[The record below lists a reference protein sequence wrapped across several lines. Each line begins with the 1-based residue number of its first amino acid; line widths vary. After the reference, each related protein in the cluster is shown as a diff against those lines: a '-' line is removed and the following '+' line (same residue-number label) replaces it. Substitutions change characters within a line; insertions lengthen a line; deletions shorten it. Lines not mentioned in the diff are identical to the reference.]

1 MPPDS
6 SSQAHASTARACP
19 AGACA
24 PALGLLTAAVRHDAT
39 SRSVAPILSIL
50 PAMIAGSLSAD
61 VDLATP
67 AASLEILLVAE
78 HVPEDIRQELALFKK
93 LAMDFDEL
101 RQYALFN
108 FIAVMKVVKKHDKLS
123 SMPLRDTL
131 AGYVTNQPFFTG
143 ERLLRAFGNMRRLA
157 TQLTLA
163 AHGKPLTS
171 RSELAVCHNCQQSRA
186 MGFVYTGT
194 KFLCP
199 PCLLAV
205 ISAAAAT
212 QQSLGGVFIGT
223 YRISGLLDTALASP
237 LVDETPETTPAHS
250 CAGAPAP
257 TIAAAR
263 DAGAERNGMASDG
276 EIVEAHST
284 GQSSFSSQE
293 CVVYDPNM
301 LYAQSDGEA
310 AEVSRH
316 LGGLAAIACS
326 SGLQDHSIVNSL
338 RDHDHSIVD
347 SPLSA
352 VIDHMLAAAENV
364 TNADAPLPPSLPGT
378 SLPGSTRAAQPPLLG
393 PLQPP
398 LLGPLQP
405 PLLGPQL
412 SNGSDARSTQTS
424 RDPSM
429 DVLMDGPPASGS
441 GMSSSGKVT
450 SSDFGYSMHG
460 GSYMQKMLTEQKMFT
475 ESTTVLA
482 AASAAMNSYSRSS
495 HAGGAPCEAT
505 AVAVSQHLQ
514 GPSTVASATILPD
527 RGAAVVGQCAHGG
540 ASACGQCAGQTI
552 SQQIS
557 PALSTPGASSLTW
570 CPPQLCPPQCQV
582 PGSGSVSMSWA
593 GGSVPTQLGQP
604 LGTAPSDELRNKWAC
619 FECHKAKT
627 VCEGRPCRRCQRLG
641 KTCIEH
647 VRPTKR
653 RRSAKNETGVAG
665 QHGAG
670 VKASG
675 GEAAHVDTDQYNW
688 QRTWGQQAIGHS
700 MPVGLQQQDIAVRM
714 DQLVATIGVQPPLAQ
729 WATGPSAALMRPLVP
744 GTVPGTVGGDG
755 ASQQPTFPP
764 RPAFISNPA
773 PLLTAQ
779 GMSYQNHG
787 PVPTVPVGKW
797 RLPVALVPAPH
808 PLLVPSSQVATPS
821 ASPKPSTAPTAAQL
835 SSSSGSGGDAPS
847 LLPSLDSPSQH
858 AAWAAFA
865 EFPRV

>member
-1 MPPDS
+1 
-6 SSQAHASTARACP
+6 
-19 AGACA
+19 
-24 PALGLLTAAVRHDAT
+24 
-39 SRSVAPILSIL
+39 
-50 PAMIAGSLSAD
+50 MIAGSLSAD
-61 VDLATP
+61 GDLATP
-67 AASLEILLVAE
+67 AASLETLLVTE

-123 SMPLRDTL
+123 TMPLRDTL
-131 AGYVTNQPFFTG
+131 AGYVISQPFFTG

-163 AHGKPLTS
+163 AHGKPLSS

-194 KFLCP
+194 RFLCP

-212 QQSLGGVFIGT
+212 QQSLGGVFTGT
-223 YRISGLLDTALASP
+223 YRISGLLDSP
-237 LVDETPETTPAHS
+237 LMEETTPETTPAHS

-276 EIVEAHST
+276 EISEAHST
-284 GQSSFSSQE
+284 ALPGQSSFSSQE

-316 LGGLAAIACS
+316 LGSLAAIACS
-326 SGLQDHSIVNSL
+326 SGLHDHSIVNSL
-338 RDHDHSIVD
+338 RDHDHSIVN

-352 VIDHMLAAAENV
+352 VFDHLLASAENV
-364 TNADAPLPPSLPGT
+364 PNADAPLPQSLPGT
-378 SLPGSTRAAQPPLLG
+378 SLPGSTRAAQPPLV
-393 PLQPP
+393 
-398 LLGPLQP
+398 
-405 PLLGPQL
+405 GPQL
-412 SNGSDARSTQTS
+412 SNGSGARSTQTS

-441 GMSSSGKVT
+441 GMSSSGKVA

-505 AVAVSQHLQ
+505 AVAISQHLQ
-514 GPSTVASATILPD
+514 GNSSMASATLLPD
-527 RGAAVVGQCAHGG
+527 RGAEVVGQSAHGG
-540 ASACGQCAGQTI
+540 AAACGQCVGQTISQTI

-557 PALSTPGASSLTW
+557 PALGTPGASSLTW
-570 CPPQLCPPQCQV
+570 CPPQLCPPQCQG
-582 PGSGSVSMSWA
+582 PGSGPVSMNWA
-593 GGSVPTQLGQP
+593 GGSVPTPLDPP

-653 RRSAKNETGVAG
+653 RRSAKNETAVAG

-670 VKASG
+670 VRASG
-675 GEAAHVDTDQYNW
+675 GGAAPVDTDQYNW
-688 QRTWGQQAIGHS
+688 QRTWGQQACGPS
-700 MPVGLQQQDIAVRM
+700 MPMGLQQQGIAVGM
-714 DQLVATIGVQPPLAQ
+714 DQLLTTIGVQPPLAP
-729 WATGPSAALMRPLVP
+729 WATGPSAALMGPP
-744 GTVPGTVGGDG
+744 VGGHG
-755 ASQQPTFPP
+755 GYQQPTFPP
-764 RPAFISNPA
+764 RPAFRANPA

-779 GMSYQNHG
+779 GTSSQNHG
-787 PVPTVPVGKW
+787 PVPTVSVGKW
-797 RLPVALVPAPH
+797 RLPMALVPAPH

-821 ASPKPSTAPTAAQL
+821 SSPKPSTAPTAAQL
-835 SSSSGSGGDAPS
+835 SSSSGSGGDAHL

-865 EFPRV
+865 EFPRVQEM

>member
-1 MPPDS
+1 MPP
-6 SSQAHASTARACP
+6 
-19 AGACA
+19 
-24 PALGLLTAAVRHDAT
+24 
-39 SRSVAPILSIL
+39 RSVAPILSIL

-61 VDLATP
+61 GDLATP
-67 AASLEILLVAE
+67 AASLETLLVTE

-123 SMPLRDTL
+123 TMPLRDTL
-131 AGYVTNQPFFTG
+131 AGYVISQPFFTG

-163 AHGKPLTS
+163 AHGKPLSS

-194 KFLCP
+194 RFLCP

-212 QQSLGGVFIGT
+212 QQSLGGVFTGT
-223 YRISGLLDTALASP
+223 YRISGLLDSP
-237 LVDETPETTPAHS
+237 LMEETTPETTPAHS

-263 DAGAERNGMASDG
+263 DAGAGRNGMASDG
-276 EIVEAHST
+276 EISEAHSSALP
-284 GQSSFSSQE
+284 GQSSFSSQD
-293 CVVYDPNM
+293 VVYDPNM

-316 LGGLAAIACS
+316 LDSLAAIACS
-326 SGLQDHSIVNSL
+326 SGLHDHSIVNS
-338 RDHDHSIVD
+338 
-347 SPLSA
+347 PLSA
-352 VIDHMLAAAENV
+352 VFDHLLASAENV
-364 TNADAPLPPSLPGT
+364 PNADAPLPQSLPGT
-378 SLPGSTRAAQPPLLG
+378 SLPGSTRAAQPPLV
-393 PLQPP
+393 
-398 LLGPLQP
+398 
-405 PLLGPQL
+405 GPQL
-412 SNGSDARSTQTS
+412 SNGSGARSTQTS

-441 GMSSSGKVT
+441 GMSSSGKVA

-460 GSYMQKMLTEQKMFT
+460 GSYMHKMLTEQKMLT

-514 GPSTVASATILPD
+514 GNSSVASATLLPD
-527 RGAAVVGQCAHGG
+527 RGAEVVGQSAHGG
-540 ASACGQCAGQTI
+540 AAACGQCVGQTISQTI

-557 PALSTPGASSLTW
+557 PALGTPGASSLTW
-570 CPPQLCPPQCQV
+570 CPPQLCPPQCQG
-582 PGSGSVSMSWA
+582 PGSGPVSMNWA
-593 GGSVPTQLGQP
+593 GGSVPTPLDPP

-653 RRSAKNETGVAG
+653 RRSAKNETAVAG

-670 VKASG
+670 VRASG
-675 GEAAHVDTDQYNW
+675 GGAAPVDTDQYNW
-688 QRTWGQQAIGHS
+688 QRTWGQQAGGPS
-700 MPVGLQQQDIAVRM
+700 MPMGLQQQGIAVGM
-714 DQLVATIGVQPPLAQ
+714 DQLLTTIGVQPPLAP
-729 WATGPSAALMRPLVP
+729 WATGPSAALMGPP
-744 GTVPGTVGGDG
+744 VGGHG
-755 ASQQPTFPP
+755 GYQQPTFPP
-764 RPAFISNPA
+764 RPAFRANPA

-779 GMSYQNHG
+779 GTSSQNHG
-787 PVPTVPVGKW
+787 PVPTVSVGKW
-797 RLPVALVPAPH
+797 RLPMALVPAPH

-821 ASPKPSTAPTAAQL
+821 SSPKPSTAPTAAQL
-835 SSSSGSGGDAPS
+835 SSSSGSGGDAHL

-865 EFPRV
+865 EFPRVQEM